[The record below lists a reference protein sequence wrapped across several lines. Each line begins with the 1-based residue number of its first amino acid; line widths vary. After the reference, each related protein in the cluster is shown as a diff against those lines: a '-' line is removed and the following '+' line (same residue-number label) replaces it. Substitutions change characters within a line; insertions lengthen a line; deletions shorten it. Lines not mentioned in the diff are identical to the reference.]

1 MKIHFKIIGNA
12 KFLNSIGF
20 FMFAHFRPTFIFI
33 PPENIRKPQMMFSR
47 GIEREHWLEM
57 C

>member
-33 PPENIRKPQMMFSR
+33 PPENIRKPQVMFSR